1 MLVAEWERIT
11 DAPAAPQNMML
22 LTNGDVMSLTSDR
35 GPNFVMPDHS
45 QVWMRLPL
53 RPKATVAAAPGI

>member
-1 MLVAEWERIT
+1 MLVAEWERII

-22 LTNGDVMSLTSDR
+22 LTNGDVMPLTSDR

-45 QVWMRLPL
+45 QV
-53 RPKATVAAAPGI
+53 